1 MDKVNYIYL
10 RVSTGVQDA
19 DSQMLGITSYCEKQG
34 IKQMNVT
41 KDTVTG
47 AKSWRDRKLSQ
58 IMNQVQPGDRII
70 VSELSRIGRST
81 ADVLD
86 FLAEAV
92 KKEAIVIA
100 VKNNI
105 TFDESMSSKIFAT
118 VLALAAEIERDFIR
132 SRTKEGMANA
142 VAKGI
147 KVGRP
152 IGSKSK
158 SKLDNVSDQIMAL
171 LAADVSKSAIARLHK
186 VSRNT
191 LERFLDKMGVK

>member
-47 AKSWRDRKLSQ
+47 AKSWRERKLSQ
-58 IMNQVQPGDRII
+58 IMEQVQPGDKII

-92 KKEAIVIA
+92 RKKAVVIA

-152 IGSKSK
+152 LGSKSK

-191 LERFLDKMGVK
+191 LERFLNKMGVK